1 MGVQEKSLV
10 WPTLLIPRK
19 SPNLLKR
26 LVSAHNQLAFFLHS
40 MISKPPASEWFLMG
54 TKSHVVDF
62 EWVLSLTLLQNCF
75 FMGFWQVTSLVVV
88 AGDFWY
94 DEWRCLVQLRVYW
107 QKWCCHVRP
116 GINTAG
122 LYQQPTTSLSSDEC
136 LWTSNLTNSEKIG
149 KSNLCLCVSACVHTR
164 TSWLI
169 GNVEELQ
176 AGGVAVILGLAAD
189 KDNVTFHPSTLL
201 YGRTWTSGLFGGYKG
216 RTDLPGLVEKYMDG
230 VWDQNPSF
238 FSHKS

>member
-1 MGVQEKSLV
+1 
-10 WPTLLIPRK
+10 
-19 SPNLLKR
+19 
-26 LVSAHNQLAFFLHS
+26 
-40 MISKPPASEWFLMG
+40 
-54 TKSHVVDF
+54 
-62 EWVLSLTLLQNCF
+62 
-75 FMGFWQVTSLVVV
+75 
-88 AGDFWY
+88 
-94 DEWRCLVQLRVYW
+94 
-107 QKWCCHVRP
+107 
-116 GINTAG
+116 
-122 LYQQPTTSLSSDEC
+122 
-136 LWTSNLTNSEKIG
+136 LTNSEKIG

-230 VWDQNPSF
+230 V
-238 FSHKS
+238 